1 MTTPSDNTPYGVI
14 KDAYQDAGLI
24 PDEQDPTPEQ
34 FAKGMR
40 RLRDLINLW
49 QTEGLKL
56 WMNVDTAVT
65 LTAGVATYTFKPG
78 GSVDMTKPL
87 RVLEAYFLYS
97 ATNVRRSL
105 TAMSW
110 RDYLQLGVAGT
121 LAANRG
127 TISQYFVD
135 KQATQLSVTFWL
147 CPDATEAANGA
158 VHLLLQ
164 AQITNPSSLTET
176 MNFPEEWRMALR
188 WGLADDLATG
198 QPQTIMDRCASK
210 AQIYRMALENW
221 DVEDAD
227 TRFTLDTSRMQ
238 NQSEFR

>member
-14 KDAYQDAGLI
+14 KDAYQDAGLL
-24 PDEQDPTPEQ
+24 PDDQDPNPEQ

-65 LTAGVATYTFKPG
+65 LTAGTAAYTFKPG

-87 RVLEAYFLYS
+87 RVLEAYYLYAS
-97 ATNVRRSL
+97 TNVRRPL
-105 TAMSW
+105 TPMSW

-147 CPDATEAANGA
+147 CPDTTEAANGA

-164 AQITNPSSLTET
+164 TQITNPSSLTET